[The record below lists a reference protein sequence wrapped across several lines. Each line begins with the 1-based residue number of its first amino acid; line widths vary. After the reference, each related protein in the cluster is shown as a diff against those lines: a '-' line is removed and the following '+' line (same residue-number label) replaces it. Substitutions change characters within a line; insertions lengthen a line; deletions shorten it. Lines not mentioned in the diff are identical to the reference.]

1 MTDKIKVI
9 GIFSGGLDSLLAT
22 KIMVNEGFDVTILH
36 FYTGFT
42 DKLYKERT
50 RLTGN
55 AWQPPE
61 NMIKA
66 AEQTGAKFMG
76 IDVSEE
82 YVDVITNPRFGYGSA
97 VNPCIDCHIFFLRK
111 AREIM
116 EDEGAILVFSGEV
129 LGQRPMSQQ
138 RSTLRQIE
146 KNAGLTGRLLRP
158 LSAKLL
164 EPTIPETEG
173 IVKTENLYDISGRG
187 RKRQMELA
195 EQLGIIV
202 YPDPGGGC
210 VLTDVNFARRFKDL
224 LSHLEGK
231 KPTMNEIN
239 SLKAGRHLRLKSGAK
254 ILTGRT
260 GEENDYLLG
269 FLREDCWIFDTLDC
283 SGATLFMFGDPE
295 NEDMELAA
303 SITARYSKCSEME
316 MVKVSASKGD
326 KIREFLVKP
335 CTPQEIEQYI
345 L

>member
-1 MTDKIKVI
+1 MADKIKVI
-9 GIFSGGLDSLLAT
+9 GIFSGGLDSLLAS

-42 DKLYKERT
+42 DKLYKERA
-50 RLTGN
+50 RLTGK
-55 AWQPPE
+55 AWQPSE
-61 NMIKA
+61 SLVKV
-66 AEQTGAKFMG
+66 AEQTGAKFMA

-82 YVDVITNPRFGYGSA
+82 YVDIITNPRWGYGSA

-111 AREIM
+111 AREMM
-116 EDEGAILVFSGEV
+116 EREGAVLVFSGEV

-138 RSTLRQIE
+138 RTTLRQIE

-164 EPTIPETEG
+164 DPTIPETEG
-173 IVKTENLYDISGRG
+173 IVNTENLYDISGRG

-195 EQLGIIV
+195 KEFGITF

-210 VLTDVNFARRFKDL
+210 VLTDINFARRFKDL
-224 LSHLEGK
+224 LSHLDGR

-254 ILTGRT
+254 ILAGRN

-269 FLREDCWIFDTLDC
+269 FLREDCWVFDTLDC
-283 SGATLFMFGDPE
+283 SGTTLFMFGDPDTV
-295 NEDMELAA
+295 DMELAA

-316 MVKVSASKGD
+316 IVKVSASKGD
-326 KIREFLVKP
+326 KTREFLVKP
-335 CTPQEIEQYI
+335 CAPEEIEQYI